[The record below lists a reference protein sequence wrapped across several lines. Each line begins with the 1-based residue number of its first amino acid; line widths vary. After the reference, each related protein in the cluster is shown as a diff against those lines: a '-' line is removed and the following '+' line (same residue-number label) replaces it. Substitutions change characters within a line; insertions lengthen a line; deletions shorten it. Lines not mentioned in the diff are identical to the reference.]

1 MKIDVQGFEYEVLLG
16 AFKSLKKI
24 KYLIIEI
31 SSHDIYN
38 NQTNKKKLLSF
49 LINKNFKLIK
59 IYNKSKLSKN
69 IFQYDYFFKN
79 TNL

>member
-1 MKIDVQGFEYEVLLG
+1 MGNSSESFEKLWQSFENKKDLRKSWESPQKVLTE
-16 AFKSLKKI
+16 SR
-24 KYLIIEI
+24 
-31 SSHDIYN
+31 
-38 NQTNKKKLLSF
+38 QTNKKKLLSF